1 MTVLVAYD
9 GSEPAREAVAYALD
23 EHSDDEVVLLRVV
36 ELAGG
41 ATDAG
46 LELVRESLRDRREEV
61 SASTADELDDLLD
74 GTDVETN
81 LTTVVGEP
89 EEEIVSYAD
98 EHDVDHIVVGSYGRG
113 GVSRVLLGS
122 VAETV
127 ARRSAVPVTIVR

>member
-61 SASTADELDDLLD
+61 SESTADELDDLLD

-89 EEEIVSYAD
+89 EKEIVSYAD

>member
-9 GSEPAREAVAYALD
+9 GSEPAWEAVEYALD

-46 LELVRESLRDRREEV
+46 LELVREQLRDRREEV
-61 SASTADELDDLLD
+61 SASTAEELDELLE
-74 GTDVETN
+74 GSDVDVD
-81 LTTVVGEP
+81 LTTVIGEP
-89 EEEIVSYAD
+89 EEEIVGYAD
-98 EHDVDHIVVGSYGRG
+98 EHEVDHIVVGSYGRG

>member
-61 SASTADELDDLLD
+61 SESTADELDDLLD
-74 GTDVETN
+74 ETDVETN

-89 EEEIVSYAD
+89 EKEIVSYAD

>member
-1 MTVLVAYD
+1 VTVLVAYD

-46 LELVRESLRDRREEV
+46 LELVRESLRDRREAV
-61 SASTADELDDLLD
+61 SESTADELDDLLD
-74 GTDVETN
+74 ETDVETN

-89 EEEIVSYAD
+89 EKEIVSYAD

>member
-9 GSEPAREAVAYALD
+9 GSEPAWEAVEYALE

-46 LELVRESLRDRREEV
+46 FELLRERLSDRREEV
-61 SASTADELDDLLD
+61 SETTAEQLDDLLD
-74 GTDVETN
+74 ATEVDVTLETI
-81 LTTVVGEP
+81 VGEP
-89 EEEIVSYAD
+89 AEEIVSYAE
-98 EHDVDHIVVGSYGRG
+98 EHDIDHVVVGSYGRG
-113 GVSRVLLGS
+113 GISRVLLGS
-122 VAETV
+122 VAERV

>member
-1 MTVLVAYD
+1 VTVLVAYD
-9 GSEPAREAVAYALD
+9 GSDPAREAVEYALE

-46 LELVRESLRDRREEV
+46 VELLRDRLGDRPEEV
-61 SASTADELDDLLD
+61 SETTAEQLDDLLD
-74 GTDVETN
+74 ATDVEVT
-81 LTTVVGEP
+81 LETAIGEP
-89 EEEIVSYAD
+89 AEEIVSYAD
-98 EHDVDHIVVGSYGRG
+98 ESDIDHVVVGSSGRG

-127 ARRSAVPVTIVR
+127 ARRSAVPVTIIR

>member
-9 GSEPAREAVAYALD
+9 GSEPAREAVEYALD
-23 EHSDDEVVLLRVV
+23 EHSDEEVVLMRVV

-46 LELVRESLRDRREEV
+46 FELLRDRLSERREEL
-61 SASTADELDDLLD
+61 SETTAEELDDLLD
-74 GTDVETN
+74 ATDVDVT
-81 LTTVVGEP
+81 LKTVAGKPAEK
-89 EEEIVSYAD
+89 IVSYAD
-98 EHDVDHIVVGSYGRG
+98 EQDIDHIVVGSYGRG

>member
-9 GSEPAREAVAYALD
+9 GSDPAREAVEYALE

-36 ELAGG
+36 EVAGG

-46 LELVRESLRDRREEV
+46 FELLRDQVDDRRDAV
-61 SASTADELDDLLD
+61 SSEIAEELDGLLD
-74 GTDVETN
+74 TTDVDVRLET
-81 LTTVVGEP
+81 TTGDP
-89 EEEIVSYAD
+89 ANEIVGYAD
-98 EHDVDHIVVGSYGRG
+98 EHDIDHIVVGSYGRG

-127 ARRSAVPVTIVR
+127 ARRSAAPVTIVR

>member
-9 GSEPAREAVAYALD
+9 GSDPAREAVEYALE

-36 ELAGG
+36 EVAGG

-46 LELVRESLRDRREEV
+46 FELLRDQLDDRRDTV
-61 SASTADELDDLLD
+61 SSEIAEELDDLLD
-74 GTDVETN
+74 TTDVDVRLET
-81 LTTVVGEP
+81 TTGDP
-89 EEEIVSYAD
+89 ANEIVGYAD
-98 EHDVDHIVVGSYGRG
+98 EHDIDHIIVGSYGRG

-127 ARRSAVPVTIVR
+127 ARRSAIPVTIVR

>member
-1 MTVLVAYD
+1 MAVLVAYD
-9 GSEPAREAVAYALD
+9 GSKPAREAVKYAFD
-23 EHSDDEVVLLRVV
+23 EHSNSEVVLLRAV

-46 LELVRESLRDRREEV
+46 LELVRDRLQDRREEV
-61 SASTADELDDLLD
+61 SESTADELDDLLD
-74 GTDVETN
+74 STDVEVS
-81 LTTVVGEP
+81 LETVVGEP
-89 EEEIVSYAD
+89 ATEIVGYAE

>member
-1 MTVLVAYD
+1 VTVLVAYD

-61 SASTADELDDLLD
+61 SESTADELDDLLD

-89 EEEIVSYAD
+89 EKEIVSYAD

>member
-46 LELVRESLRDRREEV
+46 LELVRESLRDRREAV
-61 SASTADELDDLLD
+61 SESTADELDDLLD
-74 GTDVETN
+74 ETDVETN

-89 EEEIVSYAD
+89 EKEIVSYAD

>member
-9 GSEPAREAVAYALD
+9 GSEPAREAVEYALD
-23 EHSDDEVVLLRVV
+23 EHSDEAIVLLRVV

-46 LELVRESLRDRREEV
+46 LELVRDHLRDRREEV
-61 SASTADELDDLLD
+61 SKSTADQLDDLLEE
-74 GTDVETN
+74 TAVEVT
-81 LTTVVGEP
+81 LETVVGEP
-89 EEEIVSYAD
+89 EEEIIRYAD
-98 EHDVDHIVVGSYGRG
+98 DNDVDHIVVGSYGRG

>member
-9 GSEPAREAVAYALD
+9 GSEPAREAVEYALD
-23 EHSDDEVVLLRVV
+23 EHSDEEVVLMRVV

-46 LELVRESLRDRREEV
+46 FELLRDRLSERREEL
-61 SASTADELDDLLD
+61 SETTAEELDDLLD
-74 GTDVETN
+74 ATDVDVT
-81 LTTVVGEP
+81 LKTVAGEP
-89 EEEIVSYAD
+89 AEKIVSYAD
-98 EHDVDHIVVGSYGRG
+98 EQDIDHIVVGSYGRG

>member
-46 LELVRESLRDRREEV
+46 LELVRESLRDQREEV

-74 GTDVETN
+74 GTDVETE

-98 EHDVDHIVVGSYGRG
+98 EHDIDHIVVGSYGRG

-122 VAETV
+122 VAEVV

>member
-46 LELVRESLRDRREEV
+46 LELVRGSLREQREEV

-74 GTDVETN
+74 ETDVETD

-89 EEEIVSYAD
+89 AEEIVSYAD

-127 ARRSAVPVTIVR
+127 ARRSAVPVTVVR